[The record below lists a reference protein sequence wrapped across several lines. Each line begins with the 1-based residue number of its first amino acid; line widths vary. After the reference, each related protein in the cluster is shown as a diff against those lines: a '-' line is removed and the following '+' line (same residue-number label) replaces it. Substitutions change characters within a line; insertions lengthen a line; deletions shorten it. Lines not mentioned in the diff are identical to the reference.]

1 MNILITLYI
10 NLNINI
16 MPKNETKLV
25 EECCKNCLHNCCFG
39 LMCMKTGAWTLHPKT
54 KVCGDFEVDNRPWWM

>member
-1 MNILITLYI
+1 
-10 NLNINI
+10 

-39 LMCMKTGAWTLHPKT
+39 LLCMKTGAWTLHPKT
-54 KVCGDFEVDNRPWWM
+54 KVCSDFEVDNRPWWM